1 MNLFPRHVTN
11 GMAWKKTVLHL
22 SNSQRILLKSEVLNE
37 EVEAI
42 EYELCGLRGMAESTE
57 QGRKYSV
64 QLFQIFLDTK
74 LMGKFNDLSKDDLTN
89 DKEIFQEYGG
99 FLIDRRIN
107 YTKFVALN
115 RN

>member
-1 MNLFPRHVTN
+1 M
-11 GMAWKKTVLHL
+11 
-22 SNSQRILLKSEVLNE
+22 EVLNE

-64 QLFQIFLDTK
+64 KLFQIFLDTK

-89 DKEIFQEYGG
+89 DKEIF
-99 FLIDRRIN
+99 
-107 YTKFVALN
+107 
-115 RN
+115 